1 LNGRRFCDAYTA
13 LADRWLTGLLGADDG
28 IALVAVGGYG
38 RRELCP
44 GSDLDVVLVHGGRR
58 DVAAVAERIWYP
70 VWDAGVPLDHSVRTV
85 KEAIAVADKDLK
97 VALGLLTARWI
108 AGDRALVADLVRRT
122 EALWHTRGRRWADEL
137 DALVL
142 ARHEHFGDV
151 PFLLEPELKESRG
164 GIGDVHVLD
173 ALSHVAPFATRPEA
187 VAAALDVLLD
197 VRVELHRATGKATD
211 RLNLQDQDPVA
222 AALAIDADTLM
233 GRVAAAGQAIAVV
246 GDDAWRRVRSWYTGP
261 RGRDAAYDRPLGPG
275 LVLRD
280 REVVITAA
288 FDVGADRTVILRT
301 AEAAATLET
310 TVAATTIER
319 LVAEAPDVGGPW
331 PDTARSALV
340 GLLGTGPAAIPVIE
354 LFDHYGLVE
363 RVLPEWRAV
372 RSKPQRNSYH
382 RFTVDRHLLEAAAA
396 AAPLTRTVHRPD
408 LLLVGA
414 LLHDIG
420 KGFPGD
426 HTDLGVDLVREIATR
441 MGFDG
446 TDVATLTAMVRHHLL
461 LPDVATRRDLDDPV
475 TIATVARAV
484 GDRHLLE
491 LLAALTEADSIAT
504 GSTAWSPWKAGLV
517 DGLVARVAA
526 RLDGEEPVA
535 RSSTFPSGEHRAL
548 MAARQVAVDGEG
560 GRLTVVAPDR
570 PGLVA
575 RVAGAVAVNGLDVL
589 AAQAAT
595 EDGMAVQAYDVDS
608 ATDAEPAWDRIRA
621 DVERAVS
628 GRLAVEARLADR
640 SAPYAGRRR
649 PRAARPAEPRVLI
662 DNDAS
667 RTSTLVEVRAPDG
680 IGVLYRIARAL
691 ADCDVDI
698 RSAKVATLGHEVVD
712 TFYVVG
718 LDGAKIT
725 DPEHAREIEREVLAG
740 LALVGVGR

>member
-1 LNGRRFCDAYTA
+1 LKGRRFCDAYTA
-13 LADRWLTGLLGADDG
+13 LADRWLTGLLGEQSG
-28 IALVAVGGYG
+28 VALVAVGGYG

-44 GSDLDVVLVHGGRR
+44 GSDLDVLLLHSGRR
-58 DVAAVAERIWYP
+58 DVAAVADRIWYP

-85 KEAIAVADKDLK
+85 KEAMAVADKDLK

-108 AGDRALVADLVRRT
+108 AGDRALAADLSRRAD
-122 EALWHTRGRRWADEL
+122 ALWHARGRRWAGELDEL
-137 DALVL
+137 VRM
-142 ARHEHFGDV
+142 RHEHFGDV

-164 GIGDVHVLD
+164 GIRDVHVLG
-173 ALSHVAPFATRPEA
+173 ALSRAAPFAMRSEA
-187 VAAALDVLLD
+187 VAAALDALLE
-197 VRVELHRATGKATD
+197 VRVELHRASGKATD
-211 RLNLQDQDPVA
+211 RLSLQDQDLIAGV
-222 AALAIDADTLM
+222 LGIDADVLM
-233 GRVAAAGQAIAVV
+233 GRVAAAGQTIAIV
-246 GDDAWRRVRSWYTGP
+246 GDDAWRRVRSWIAGP

-275 LVLRD
+275 LVRRD
-280 REVVITAA
+280 GEVVITAS
-288 FDVGADRTVILRT
+288 FDVSADPTVILRT

-319 LVAEAPDVGGPW
+319 LVAAAPVVGALW
-331 PDTARSALV
+331 PDSARSALV
-340 GLLGTGPAAIPVIE
+340 GLLGTGAAAIPVLE
-354 LFDHYGLVE
+354 LFDHHGLVE

-382 RFTVDRHLLEAAAA
+382 RFTVDRHLLETAAA
-396 AAPLTRTVHRPD
+396 AAPLTRNVHRPD

-426 HTDLGVDLVREIATR
+426 HTEAGVALVRAIATR
-441 MGFDG
+441 MGFDAA
-446 TDVATLTAMVRHHLL
+446 DVATLAATVRHHLL
-461 LPDVATRRDLDDPV
+461 LPDVATRRDLDDPS
-475 TIATVARAV
+475 TISAVASAV
-484 GDRHLLE
+484 GNRDLLE

-504 GSTAWSPWKAGLV
+504 GATAWSPWKAGLV
-517 DGLVARVAA
+517 HGLVMRVAA
-526 RLDGEEPVA
+526 QLDGEEPMVA
-535 RSSTFPSGEHRAL
+535 PATFPTAEQRAL
-548 MAARQVAVDGEG
+548 MARRQVTVLGEG
-560 GRLTVVAPDR
+560 RRLTIVAPDR

-575 RVAGAVAVNGLDVL
+575 RVAGAVALNGLNVL

-595 EDGMAVQAYDVDS
+595 EDGMALQAYDVEPEI
-608 ATDAEPAWDRIRA
+608 DAEPAWDRVCG
-621 DVERAVS
+621 DVERALA

-640 SAPYAGRRR
+640 SSAYAGRRR

-667 RTSTLVEVRAPDG
+667 RASTVVEVRAPDATN
-680 IGVLYRIARAL
+680 VLCRIARAL

-698 RSAKVATLGHEVVD
+698 HSAKVATLGHEVVD

-725 DPEHAREIEREVLAG
+725 DPDHVREIEREI
-740 LALVGVGR
+740 LVGLGRSNGHP